1 MYEEVHTQK
10 GKKEILKLRRRDEMR
25 TYRNDKLWEN
35 FWVQKAHGEC
45 ICTSK

>member
-1 MYEEVHTQK
+1 MKKSIH
-10 GKKEILKLRRRDEMR
+10 KKERKKYLKKVRRRDEMR

-35 FWVQKAHGEC
+35 FLFIKAHGEC